1 MWLPAASGLFCNNFF
16 RTLYMASDSSGGA
29 SATLPPA
36 PAQDS
41 APTAAP
47 GQKDATAPSSSGR
60 ITALTAERDSYRD
73 GLAEAT
79 RRISALQE
87 CQRTDRE
94 LVAAN
99 MERVLEEKARL
110 LEEIEVI
117 TAQKDTITEALVV
130 ANRQLGERQLLR
142 DPAAEGSE
150 EVALWKAEHARLKE
164 SWLLQREHL
173 EAALS
178 AQRKAT
184 DEATAAQHEASAAH
198 GRLQKAEQK
207 AEETIAQ
214 HAAMRLELDR
224 LRLALE
230 REQESSRASEHRFNA
245 ASHRANAQSLEAK
258 VNRLESVVHLEA
270 LAVEMVQIEKGWTR
284 GEDRVWAYAFAQ
296 RRHLAEHLSMCA
308 SLRSCE
314 EEAASAVD
322 TECTDVRLRM
332 ATAVEELERCRGA
345 VEETERELECVR
357 QSKMAL
363 GSERDALAAE
373 LASER
378 RLAVS
383 LKQEL
388 RKHLGKRAAL
398 GAGETQTA
406 PEVEPS

>member
-1 MWLPAASGLFCNNFF
+1 
-16 RTLYMASDSSGGA
+16 MASDSSGGA

-36 PAQDS
+36 PAQES

-130 ANRQLGERQLLR
+130 ANRELGERQLLR
-142 DPAAEGSE
+142 DPTAEGSE

-178 AQRKAT
+178 AQKKAT
-184 DEATAAQHEASAAH
+184 DEATAAQHEAEGAH
-198 GRLQKAEQK
+198 GRLQR

-214 HAAMRLELDR
+214 HATMRLDLDR

-258 VNRLESVVHLEA
+258 VHRLESVVHLEA

-296 RRHLAEHLSMCA
+296 TRHLAEHLSMCA

-332 ATAVEELERCRGA
+332 AKAREELERCRGA
-345 VEETERELECVR
+345 VEEAERELECVR
-357 QSKMAL
+357 QSEMAL

-406 PEVEPS
+406 PEVELS